1 MGRLYTSKS
10 DDAVE
15 TAPLLNSGDGAASA
29 TTHRPRRDRTT
40 SIASMASINVP
51 QARNPNTILAIICGL
66 IFVAAG
72 SGGFFT
78 IPMTRIFEDRF
89 CQEYYSRMR
98 SRDEPIDE
106 DLCKVDIIQSR
117 LSTMFAVNSFIEA
130 AIGCLVAMPWGF
142 VADRYVIFSNAPASK
157 DVVTIMPTLR
167 RIGRRP
173 VFTLTLLGMATSGVW
188 QMAVGWFTNI
198 LPIQLY
204 WLGPLG
210 LLIGGGNAVL
220 NSTLSSIMS
229 DILPEPDRAIGFM
242 RIHAASML
250 GNLCSPAISAAL
262 MPRVG
267 AWPLLF
273 VSLVLTVGSAI
284 AMLFVP
290 ETLGPKPEIADVDSH
305 QNGNIGARL
314 SHSLAELKDSLSM
327 LKNGSVV
334 LLMLA
339 NVTVMPVIYCTLQFL
354 SQFVSKRYHIKLAD
368 TGFIQGSYG
377 ALHVL
382 IILIVIPYLSEL
394 AMRPTSP
401 RWIRMA
407 DEKQR
412 DLTFVR
418 WSFVAL
424 TLGSLLMAFSPAPPV
439 FICGLFILGFG
450 SGAGS
455 YISSILAFCV
465 DKEHR
470 TRMFSLLGITQ
481 IVGSLYAMPMLAGL
495 FTVGMKLGGFWTG
508 LPYLGVAAQ
517 CAAAIVLVA
526 FVRLYKTVKGGKL

>member
-1 MGRLYTSKS
+1 MGRLYTSKT

-15 TAPLLNSGDGAASA
+15 TAPLLSSGDGATSA
-29 TTHRPRRDRTT
+29 TTHRPRHDRTT

-89 CQEYYSRMR
+89 CQEYYSSIR

-142 VADRYVIFSNAPASK
+142 VADR
-157 DVVTIMPTLR
+157 
-167 RIGRRP
+167 IGRRP
-173 VFTLTLLGMATSGVW
+173 VFTLTLLGMAASGVW

-290 ETLGPKPEIADVDSH
+290 ETLGPKPNTADVDSH
-305 QNGNIGARL
+305 QSGNIGARL
-314 SHSLAELKDSLSM
+314 SHSLEELKDSLSM
-327 LKNGSVV
+327 LKSRSVV

-339 NVTVMPVIYCTLQFL
+339 NVTTMPVIYCTLQFL

-377 ALHVL
+377 AVHVL
-382 IILIVIPYLSEL
+382 IILVVIPYLSAL

-424 TLGSLLMAFSPAPPV
+424 TLGSLLMAFSPALPV

-450 SGAGS
+450 SGTGS
-455 YISSILAFCV
+455 YVSSILASFV

-470 TRMFSLLGITQ
+470 TRMFSLLGVMQ

-495 FTVGMKLGGFWTG
+495 FTVGMKLGGFWIG

-517 CAAAIVLVA
+517 CAVAIVLVA
-526 FVRLYKTVKGGKL
+526 FVTLSKTVKGGSTREDHSTATDPEHTISENV